1 MLRKNLSLEDTVF
14 ALTTGALPTAVAIVK
29 LSGPKAF
36 PIAERIFFSCGEKFS
51 RKRALW
57 FGELRSVGNKKL
69 DDIVA
74 TTFVAPNSHSGED
87 TVEFHCHGSLAVVR
101 TLEKELIQLSAR
113 PASRGD
119 FSYRAMLNGKQSPID
134 LENLADIFK
143 AVHSADLET
152 VYSRKDGGLERKVE
166 ELRKKLI
173 GLQAILDT
181 AVDFSE
187 EYSSVSEQSL
197 ASVDQLIHECSE
209 VTQRYSRF
217 KGSNSLPK
225 MVLVG
230 LPNAGKSSLFNSIVG
245 RYRAIVSDQAGT
257 TRDAIE
263 EQIEILERPWMVVD
277 TAGIRPT
284 DSAIEKE
291 GIELGAAFLASASLW
306 ILVVDGTQ
314 KLTSKE
320 AELLAQYQ
328 HIPHLV
334 FWNKRDLKGWSA
346 PPKEIGGAVLAGS
359 AFLTQDIE
367 VFWANLEN
375 IIGSAKIAQTGPTPT
390 AVQAGRLEGVS
401 KALQEFRADIAQGF
415 PPEILAE
422 KNRNIMVQLENVVGK
437 IAVDD
442 VLGRIFSEFCIG
454 K

>member
-36 PIAERIFFSCGEKFS
+36 PIAERIFFSGGEKFS
-51 RKRALW
+51 KKRGLW
-57 FGELRSVGNKKL
+57 FGELRSVGNKKI

-113 PASRGD
+113 PASRGE

-143 AVHSADLET
+143 AVHSADLEM
-152 VYSRKDGGLERKVE
+152 VYSRKDGGLEKKIE

-187 EYSSVSEQSL
+187 EYSAVSEQSL
-197 ASVDQLIHECSE
+197 AFIDRLIHECSE

-217 KGSNSLPK
+217 KGAKSLPK

-230 LPNAGKSSLFNSIVG
+230 LPNAGKSSLFNAILG
-245 RYRAIVSDQAGT
+245 RYRAIVSEEAGT

-263 EQIEILERPWMVVD
+263 EQIEILNRPWTVVD
-277 TAGIRPT
+277 TAGIRST
-284 DSAIEKE
+284 QNNIEKE
-291 GIELGAAFLASASLW
+291 GIELGAAFLASASFW

-314 KLTSKE
+314 KVTPKE
-320 AELLAQYQ
+320 AELLTQYQ

-334 FWNKRDLKGWSA
+334 FWNKKDLKSWCP
-346 PPKEIGGAVLAGS
+346 PPKELNDLVLEGS
-359 AFLTQDIE
+359 VFVTRDIE
-367 VFWANLEN
+367 VFWTNLEKL
-375 IIGSAKIAQTGPTPT
+375 ISSAQIGQTGPTPT
-390 AVQAGRLEGVS
+390 AVQAGRLELVAA
-401 KALQEFRADIAQGF
+401 ALQDFRAEIVQGL

-422 KNRNIMVQLENVVGK
+422 KNRKIMDQLENVVGK

>member
-36 PIAERIFFSCGEKFS
+36 LIAESIFFSSGEKFS
-51 RKRALW
+51 KKRGLW
-57 FGELRSVGNKKL
+57 FGELRSVGGNKI

-74 TTFVAPNSHSGED
+74 ITFVAPNSHSGED
-87 TVEFHCHGSLAVVR
+87 TVEFHCHGSLAVIR
-101 TLEKELIQLSAR
+101 TLEKELIHLSAR
-113 PASRGD
+113 PASRGE

-143 AVHSADLET
+143 AVHLADLDM
-152 VYSRKDGGLERKVE
+152 VYSRKDGGLEKKVE

-187 EYSSVSEQSL
+187 EYSTVAEQSL
-197 ASVDQLIHECSE
+197 AFIDKLIHECSE

-217 KGSNSLPK
+217 KGGKTLPK

-230 LPNAGKSSLFNSIVG
+230 LPNAGKSSLFNAILG
-245 RYRAIVSDQAGT
+245 RYRAIVSDQEGT

-263 EQIEILERPWMVVD
+263 EQIEVLDRPWTVVD
-277 TAGIRPT
+277 TAGIRAT
-284 DSAIEKE
+284 QNTIEKE

-320 AELLAQYQ
+320 SELLTQYQ

-334 FWNKRDLKGWSA
+334 FWNKKDLKSWNPHPGDF
-346 PPKEIGGAVLAGS
+346 KDRIVEGS
-359 AFLTQDIE
+359 VFVIRDIE
-367 VFWANLEN
+367 RFWASLEK
-375 IIGSAKIAQTGPTPT
+375 IIGSEQIGQTGPTPT
-390 AVQAGRLEGVS
+390 AVQAGRLELVAS
-401 KALQEFRADIAQGF
+401 ALQEFRSEIALGL

-422 KNRNIMVQLENVVGK
+422 KNRKIMDQLENVVGK